1 MVLLRDMMT
10 WMTLMMLMILM
21 IMMIMTFIMLI
32 LLIPIVIR
40 IATDTYCYYNCY
52 GSTRVPKLPP
62 WFLITLSICCLVTWP
77 GGMREAIK

>member
-1 MVLLRDMMT
+1 MKKRFDGGAIMVLLRDMMT

-40 IATDTYCYYNCY
+40 VATDTYCYYNCY
-52 GSTRVPKLPP
+52 GYDDYYD
-62 WFLITLSICCLVTWP
+62 
-77 GGMREAIK
+77 